1 MNALRFYIIALTLLL
16 GLPPLMC
23 QDLKENLDATYGL
36 SPKLYNGK
44 LYADSYNRD
53 VNGHPFLM
61 HPDYENGHLKLRQGK
76 FRDLKLN
83 YDIYTQ
89 KVLLKFETQ
98 NKASRQIEIPLEHLL
113 EFNLQERHFVNLQ
126 EEDQSFQ
133 IYQVIGGQETKFYIH
148 WYKKL
153 ETVKSSSSFK
163 HEFTEARKTFYLVR
177 KEQLTA
183 LSNNKSLR
191 LCFPEEQHADIKKW
205 MKSQGINLKKASDQ
219 QILMLSQYLD
229 SL

>member
-1 MNALRFYIIALTLLL
+1 MNALRFYMIALILLL

-23 QDLKENLDATYGL
+23 QNLKESLDATYGL
-36 SPKLYNGK
+36 CPKLYNGK

-53 VNGHPFLM
+53 VKGHPFLM
-61 HPDYENGHLKLRQGK
+61 QPVYESGQLKLRQGN
-76 FRDLKLN
+76 FPDLKLN

-98 NKASRQIEIPLEHLL
+98 NKAYRQIEIPLEHLL
-113 EFNLQERHFVNLQ
+113 EFNLQKRNFVNLP
-126 EEDQSFQ
+126 EEDKSFQ
-133 IYQVIGGQETKFYIH
+133 IYQVIGDQETRFYIH

-153 ETVKSSSSFK
+153 ETVKSSSTYK
-163 HEFTEARKTFYLVR
+163 HEFTDAKKTFYLVR
-177 KEQLTA
+177 KDQLTA

-191 LCFPEEQHADIKKW
+191 LCFPEEQHATIKKW

-219 QILMLSQYLD
+219 QILMLSQYLN